1 MENTSLGSLL
11 VGVDFEETDEISL
24 PSRPVSSI
32 IPSKQQ
38 AHVERRQRR
47 GRPVKPD
54 PVTLMTR
61 EALLDSEKVLT
72 VTVHDGDEEIARF
85 QTQTPRQ
92 TKAGKV
98 GWVLSR
104 KMFVDVDGT
113 SLACQMTGNVYVML
127 SNKWAT

>member
-1 MENTSLGSLL
+1 MENGALGSLL

-24 PSRPVSSI
+24 PFCPAPVNV
-32 IPSKQQ
+32 PEKQK
-38 AHVERRQRR
+38 AHVVRRQRR

-54 PVTLMTR
+54 PVTSMTR
-61 EALLDSEKVLT
+61 NTLVNSDKVLT
-72 VTVHDGDEEIARF
+72 VTVHDGDNEIARF

-104 KMFVDVDGT
+104 KVFVDVDGT

-127 SNKWAT
+127 SNKWTT